1 MELTKQDGK
10 KREKGG
16 ITIMVTLVLLVL
28 LTIAAIGMSKNSFKE
43 IRDSGFRRQGA
54 MARNIADSGIE
65 WSIYWI
71 GLDNYNTDDKNAQL
85 FIKLKNSLAEDNN
98 LSGVARDIF
107 KPKTD
112 YYKPGK
118 NNGIN
123 VSTLSPDYTQSFTI
137 GLTRMGKMP
146 VSNMSQGPGG
156 YTPAA
161 GGVTPQAPDLW
172 AIRSD
177 ARVKQGSLTFTHA
190 KEAWIATPVK

>member
-1 MELTKQDGK
+1 
-10 KREKGG
+10 
-16 ITIMVTLVLLVL
+16 MVTLFLLVL
-28 LTIAAIGMSKNSFKE
+28 LTIAAISMSRNSFKE
-43 IRDSGFRRQGA
+43 IRASGFRRQGA

-71 GLDNYNTDDKNAQL
+71 SLDNYDTNDKNAQL
-85 FIKLKNSLAEDNN
+85 LIKLKESLAEDND

-112 YYKPGK
+112 YYKPGES
-118 NNGIN
+118 NNGIS
-123 VSTLSPDYTQSFTI
+123 VSALSPDYTQSFTI
-137 GLTRMGKMP
+137 GLTRMGKLP

-161 GGVTPQAPDLW
+161 GSATTQAPDLW

-177 ARVKQGSLTFTHA
+177 AQVKQGVLTFTHA